1 MKIICNVCYA
11 EQLTIHEYDG
21 VIYADPCPCACALTY
36 EEGYE
41 EGYENGYDVGYEH
54 ADGRE

>member
-21 VIYADPCPCACALTY
+21 VIYADPCPCAQTY

-41 EGYENGYDVGYEH
+41 DGYDVGYDVGYEH